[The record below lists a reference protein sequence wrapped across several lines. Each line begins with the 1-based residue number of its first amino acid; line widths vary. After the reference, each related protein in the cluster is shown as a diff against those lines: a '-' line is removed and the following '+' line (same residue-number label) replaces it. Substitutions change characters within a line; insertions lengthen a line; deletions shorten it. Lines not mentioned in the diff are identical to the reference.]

1 MVGLK
6 RLQSLNIQQCQS
18 RELPYSNATRRG
30 VSSKIRKMFKLS
42 LDPSGT
48 SQKKVPES
56 VKKFYWD
63 EFKVYVN
70 YIQSIQMELDIIRK
84 ISYTFFVF

>member
-1 MVGLK
+1 MYFFRFDASAK
-6 RLQSLNIQQCQS
+6 
-18 RELPYSNATRRG
+18 SNPRRG
-30 VSSKIRKMFKLS
+30 VSLKIRKTFKLS

-48 SQKKVPES
+48 SWKKVPES
-56 VKKFYWD
+56 VKKLYWD

-84 ISYTFFVF
+84 INYTFFVV